1 MPARSTRHSRSA
13 SPEPQL
19 RGPLDVGPHDRRILS
34 KLLKL
39 SPQQVADFRG
49 AIAEGSERWSLDYV
63 KDSGERILIPV
74 NPVPVLP
81 TRRQLTYLK
90 RVVAVL
96 NGVVARVGE
105 ARLKDPVL
113 QAMLE
118 LSDAELRWLAFAS
131 KAPGHPA
138 RRVFHRWD
146 AAIELAND
154 IGAGHTKFFEVNSV
168 DVGGVHYAAATR
180 AVLLEA
186 LQSVGVKGLS
196 LSSATAG
203 RDPRAVLLAD
213 LREHARDI
221 GRELRFVAIAENQ
234 EFDAGVTEAP
244 SLARYFREHGVAAE
258 CVDPRNFE
266 LSRRKVVTYQG
277 RAVDVIYR
285 NIELRDVVDLE
296 DEGHD
301 LAAFRAAAQQGL
313 FFSSPH
319 GELDHKSLWEV
330 LGAPDHWPSLSAAE
344 RRAVARHIPWT
355 RLVAERNTQGPSGN
369 MIDLPEYVR
378 RYRNRLVLKPNRS
391 CGGQGVTIG
400 SVTSRADWERT
411 LDEALAAP
419 CSWVVQEVIAI
430 PRRRSV
436 ALGEDGSFVSEK
448 VFGVYGLFAS
458 SAGLAILGRASRN
471 PVVNVMQGGGM
482 LAVLGLDE
490 R

>member
-213 LREHARDI
+213 LRDHARDI
-221 GRELRFVAIAENQ
+221 GRELRFVAIAE
-234 EFDAGVTEAP
+234 
-244 SLARYFREHGVAAE
+244 SCR
-258 CVDPRNFE
+258 
-266 LSRRKVVTYQG
+266 S
-277 RAVDVIYR
+277 
-285 NIELRDVVDLE
+285 
-296 DEGHD
+296 
-301 LAAFRAAAQQGL
+301 AAAKRGL
-313 FFSSPH
+313 GSRGSP
-319 GELDHKSLWEV
+319 
-330 LGAPDHWPSLSAAE
+330 
-344 RRAVARHIPWT
+344 
-355 RLVAERNTQGPSGN
+355 
-369 MIDLPEYVR
+369 
-378 RYRNRLVLKPNRS
+378 
-391 CGGQGVTIG
+391 
-400 SVTSRADWERT
+400 
-411 LDEALAAP
+411 
-419 CSWVVQEVIAI
+419 
-430 PRRRSV
+430 
-436 ALGEDGSFVSEK
+436 
-448 VFGVYGLFAS
+448 
-458 SAGLAILGRASRN
+458 
-471 PVVNVMQGGGM
+471 
-482 LAVLGLDE
+482 
-490 R
+490 